1 MLQEEVKIVES
12 GRILVLKPVEQL
24 LLDDPQLVSSILE
37 RLPQIYDLSSVR
49 EVLVDG
55 LEEIESRQFRR
66 GAHVEVVR
74 G

>member
-1 MLQEEVKIVES
+1 MLEEEVEIVES
-12 GRILVLKPVEQL
+12 RRILVLKPVEQL

>member
-1 MLQEEVKIVES
+1 MLEEEVEIVES
-12 GRILVLKPVEQL
+12 RRILVLKPVEQL

-37 RLPQIYDLSSVR
+37 HLPQIYDLSSVR